1 MPAEVVTALKDVVA
15 HHHLLNHPF
24 YQAWTAGRLPIER
37 LQRYAVRY
45 YPHVAAFPRYIS
57 AIHSRCA
64 DLETRQVLLANLTEE
79 ESGED
84 NHPDLWAPIL
94 RSLGCAARRGD
105 DGPAGAG
112 RALACADLSRSRRQ
126 GDPLPA
132 AWPLCS
138 STSRRFRRLRRPRS
152 TACGVGTASTTNA
165 GSRSSAFTS
174 RPTSGMPTRSLDCS
188 TNTRRAKPTPRAL
201 SRAASAP
208 SPRFGICW
216 DAV

>member
-45 YPHVAAFPRYIS
+45 HPHVAAFPRYIS

-84 NHPDLWAPIL
+84 NHPDLWLRFCEALDVPRDEVTTARPVPAA
-94 RSLGCAARRGD
+94 RSLVRTYHGLAAKGPLARGLAALFVYESQVPAIAATKIDGLQRWYGVD
-105 DGPAGAG
+105 DERGLAFFRVHQQADVWHADAIAGLLDKHTARQADAESALEG
-112 RALACADLSRSRRQ
+112 GQRAV
-126 GDPLPA
+126 A
-132 AWPLCS
+132 ALWDML
-138 STSRRFRRLRRPRS
+138 
-152 TACGVGTASTTNA
+152 
-165 GSRSSAFTS
+165 
-174 RPTSGMPTRSLDCS
+174 
-188 TNTRRAKPTPRAL
+188 
-201 SRAASAP
+201 
-208 SPRFGICW
+208 